1 MLYAS
6 HRLDLFLTIFR
17 ISRLQQ
23 IYSTKDGQ
31 APQVGQA
38 PFLRDTIYERRRV
51 QLLPVTVQILLKPG
65 NSWGAV
71 IRGTNGRGSHSI
83 REQLPL
89 FSSRHQFGDHA
100 REAQKLSLTRIP
112 ILENRAHKY
121 TFYIYTGK

>member
-6 HRLDLFLTIFR
+6 HRLDHFFKTIFR

-31 APQVGQA
+31 APQVGQV

-71 IRGTNGRGSHSI
+71 IRGTLWGRGSH
-83 REQLPL
+83 
-89 FSSRHQFGDHA
+89 
-100 REAQKLSLTRIP
+100 
-112 ILENRAHKY
+112 Y
-121 TFYIYTGK
+121 